1 MSIVS
6 KVATGVCV
14 TDKNYGLRSLDEIYW
29 IIPHHL
35 VARWTAMYAAKY
47 FCTNGLQNSVNYTVG
62 YDGSCAC
69 NVYEEFGAWTSS
81 FGLVDRHAVTIE
93 CSDTSA
99 TDYTIPA
106 LTKETLIDLMVDL
119 YQRYPSLGGKAIYD
133 PSDAKEVMQAR
144 ADGRLPKTKGNVLI
158 HKWTSGGTTSCPGQ
172 DMIDNLPAICAE
184 VNRRLEAQK
193 TKIDK
198 YMDALAE
205 LGDGRYHYY
214 DGKAMGIGCS
224 EYTRLALV
232 KAGIIKEGETFHAA
246 SGNVGVLADTTRF
259 KKIPWSSNNLER
271 GDIMWSNGH
280 HVSTWDGK
288 NGVWEAAPESS
299 HGISENGKTGVG
311 HFPNHTYY
319 NCGFGH

>member
-1 MSIVS
+1 MPIIS
-6 KVATGVCV
+6 KVAQGECI
-14 TDKNYGLRSLDEIYW
+14 KQKGSGYRSPSDIRW
-29 IIPHHL
+29 IIPHHM
-35 VARWTAMYAAKY
+35 VAHWTAMFAAKY
-47 FCTNGLQNSVNYTVG
+47 FLNNGLDNSVNYCIG
-62 YDGSCAC
+62 YDGSCVC
-69 NVYEEFGAWTSS
+69 GLWEDYGAWTSS
-81 FGLVDRHAVTIE
+81 NALVDHYSVTIE

-99 TDYTIPA
+99 TNYTIPEM
-106 LTKETLIDLMVDL
+106 TKETLIELMVDL
-119 YQRYPSLGGKAIYD
+119 IQRYPSLGGKAVFD
-133 PSDAKEVMQAR
+133 PSDASEVMLAKKE
-144 ADGRLPKTKGNVLI
+144 GRLPNTKGNILL

-184 VNRRLEAQK
+184 VNRRLEARK

-280 HVSTWDGK
+280 HV
-288 NGVWEAAPESS
+288 APHDVTSLKVI
-299 HGISENGKTGVG
+299 G
-311 HFPNHTYY
+311 
-319 NCGFGH
+319 